1 MGLFRQF
8 VRVSQTLV
16 GAPAR
21 VPVLRC
27 SRVRRRRLCV
37 ASRPL
42 PPRRSKRIA
51 LQKYRRLTI
60 DTDVKSDDDS
70 DDEDDEDDDSDALDA
85 PDQGMITVRT
95 MTRMALRVSGCKCTR
110 TPLDIVTGSAQVWC
124 VCNLPDES
132 TETEYFGQWRDRD
145 EYLRRFD

>member
-1 MGLFRQF
+1 MGLFRHS
-8 VRVSQTLV
+8 VRVSRALV

-21 VPVLRC
+21 APVLRC

-70 DDEDDEDDDSDALDA
+70 DDEDDDSDALDA
-85 PDQGMITVRT
+85 PDQDMITVRT
-95 MTRMALRVSGCKCTR
+95 MTRMELRISKCKCTR

-132 TETEYFGQWRDRD
+132 TEAEYLGQWCDRD
-145 EYLRRFD
+145 EYWRRFD